1 MRRPAPEPAPGFPQI
16 QRTPGLAQDMLREMA
31 PFLAEEGIDV
41 DNLDG
46 TDLDTLQA
54 AFARAV
60 ERHNMIQSTPV
71 GVARDNTLTTLR
83 TIVTALT
90 SGDTAQATALLDAIP
105 PTAADRD
112 GATVAGTIGVAAGL
126 LDDWLSRGNPTAPQ
140 GLAAVTR
147 LPAGHW
153 TGERAAT
160 DLLALAGKH
169 RAFTKQDAV
178 IANHGG
184 LHVLYGI
191 ALALTGT
198 IQAWAQLSSNPAVE
212 LIDTHIT

>member
-46 TDLDTLQA
+46 TDPDTLQA
-54 AFARAV
+54 AFARAI

-83 TIVTALT
+83 TIVTALI
-90 SGDTAQATALLDAIP
+90 SGDATRATALLDAIP

-112 GATVAGTIGVAAGL
+112 GATVAGTIGVAASL
-126 LDDWLSRGNPTAPQ
+126 LDDWLARGNPNAPQ
-140 GLAAVTR
+140 GLAIATR

-160 DLLALAGKH
+160 DLLALARKH

-184 LHVLYGI
+184 LHVLYGL
-191 ALALTGT
+191 ALALTAT
-198 IQAWAQLSSNPAVE
+198 IQAWAQLSSIPDIE
-212 LIDTHIT
+212 LIDTYIA